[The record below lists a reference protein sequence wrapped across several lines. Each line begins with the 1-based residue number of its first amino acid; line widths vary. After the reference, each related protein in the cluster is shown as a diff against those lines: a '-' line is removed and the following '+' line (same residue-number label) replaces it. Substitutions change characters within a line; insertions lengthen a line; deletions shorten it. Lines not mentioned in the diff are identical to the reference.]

1 MARKRKPLPLLE
13 NITIE
18 AVAAEGKCIT
28 RVDDQVIF
36 VPFCVPGDV
45 VDLQVVKKKHKYCE
59 AKVVRFIKKSDV
71 RQEPMCEHFGICGGC
86 KWQNLPYEEQIK
98 AKQKQVEDQLTRI
111 GKIELPEF
119 RPIMGSVK
127 TQEYR
132 NKIEFGC
139 SNKRWFTSEELA
151 QLPQKE
157 DDTVTSLKER
167 HAQNAIG
174 FHITGAFDKI
184 YPIKKC
190 WLMDDLCNE
199 IRNFVFEY
207 ADSHNYTF
215 YDLREQHGLLR
226 DMMIRNSNT
235 GEWML
240 VFQFHYDEEGD
251 EQRALEL
258 MQQVADKFPQ
268 ISSLMY
274 VDNQK
279 GNDTINDLDLILF
292 KGNDHIFE
300 LMEDLKFKV
309 GPKSFYQTNT
319 EQAYHLYCVARE
331 FANLTGNELVYD
343 LYTGTGTIAN
353 FVAHKAKKVI
363 GIEYVPEAIEDAK
376 VNSQVNNIENTL
388 FYAGDM
394 KDILTNDFIA
404 QHGRP
409 DVIITDPPR
418 AGMHPDVVNVILNA
432 APNRIV
438 YVSCNPATQARD
450 LQLMDDHYKVA
461 AVQPVDMFPHT
472 PHVENVVLLEKR
484 SDAEIKQKKKE
495 RKEREK
501 AIAEAKAAKE
511 AEKLALEAAKAEDL
525 TAEELAAKAEDL
537 TAEELAAKK

>member
-268 ISSLMY
+268 ITSLMY

-279 GNDTINDLDLILF
+279 GNDTINDLELSLF

-331 FANLTGNELVYD
+331 FANLTGDELVYD

-461 AVQPVDMFPHT
+461 VVQPVDMFPHT

-495 RKEREK
+495 RREREK

>member
-59 AKVVRFIKKSDV
+59 AKVVSFIKKSDV

-157 DDTVTSLKER
+157 DDTTTSLKER

-190 WLMDDLCNE
+190 WLMNDLCNE

-274 VDNQK
+274 VNNQK

-472 PHVENVVLLEKR
+472 PHVENVILLEKR

>member
-157 DDTVTSLKER
+157 DDTTTSLKER

-268 ISSLMY
+268 ITSLMY

-331 FANLTGNELVYD
+331 FANLTGDELVYD

-495 RKEREK
+495 RREREK

>member
-511 AEKLALEAAKAEDL
+511 AEKLAQEAAKAEDL